1 MALVVTDIDR
11 VEHSICEG
19 YEQYGVA
26 TVHEALGRKG
36 LMASY
41 MRPIYRPAHIA
52 GTAVTCEVAPGD
64 NWMIHVAAEQ
74 CQAGDVL
81 VVTPTSPCEDG
92 YFGDLLAT
100 SLKSRGVRGLIIDA
114 GVRDIATLAEM
125 GFPVWSK
132 AVYARG
138 TVKETIAN
146 VNIPV
151 VCAGALVNPG
161 DLIVADDDGVVV
173 VPRLEAQQTLEK
185 SKARE
190 EFEEAKRKRFEAGEL
205 GLDVY
210 DMRERLAKKGLKYV
224 KQSEL

>member
-41 MRPIYRPAHIA
+41 MRPIYRSAHIA

-146 VNIPV
+146 VNVPV